1 MTILAQIILPG
12 ESVKDNIGLFVELQT
27 GLKDAKAW
35 LSTIVEELE
44 RISEGE
50 RKTQFVAI

>member
-12 ESVKDNIGLFVELQT
+12 ESVTDNIGLFVELQT